1 MALSGDG
8 RPMAVPRTHPLLDPA
23 RHPVL
28 GHRGNAAHAP
38 ENTLESFR
46 QALALGVDALELDV
60 HATADG
66 RIVVIH
72 DPTVE
77 RTTSGRG
84 PVAAMTFDDLRRL
97 DAGARF
103 SPDGGRSTPYAGRGV
118 AVPLL
123 EEVLGEFPATS
134 LLIEIKSPR
143 ASVGTRALI
152 EQHRA
157 DDRCVVAGF
166 DHRALDPFRGSR
178 IAISAS
184 RRDLMRLL
192 LPAALGFPIHA
203 PGVDALC
210 IPQAFHGVPL
220 PVAALARSLG
230 ATGVLVHIWTVDDAE
245 TAGRLWRRGVHGIIS
260 NDPAVILAA
269 RARVFDA

>member
-1 MALSGDG
+1 M
-8 RPMAVPRTHPLLDPA
+8 HPLLDSA
-23 RHPVL
+23 RRPVL

-66 RIVVIH
+66 QIVVIH

-84 PVAAMTFDDLRRL
+84 AVAAMRFDELRRL

-103 SPDGGRSTPYAGRGV
+103 APDGGASTPYAALGV
-118 AVPLL
+118 AVPSLD
-123 EEVLGEFPATS
+123 EVLGEFPATP
-134 LLIEIKSPR
+134 LLIEIKTPR
-143 ASVGTRALI
+143 ASSGTRSLI
-152 EQHRA
+152 ERHDA
-157 DDRCVVAGF
+157 EDRCVVAGF
-166 DHRALDPFRGSR
+166 DHRALVPFLGSG
-178 IAISAS
+178 IAIGAS

-192 LPAALGFPIHA
+192 VKVGLRLPVHR
-203 PGVDALC
+203 PGMDTVC
-210 IPQAFHGVPL
+210 IPELFHGVPL
-220 PVAALARSLG
+220 PVAGLARALSG
-230 ATGVLVHIWTVDDAE
+230 AGVLVHVWTVDVAA

-260 NDPAVILAA
+260 NDPAVILAE
-269 RARVFDA
+269 RKRLYGD